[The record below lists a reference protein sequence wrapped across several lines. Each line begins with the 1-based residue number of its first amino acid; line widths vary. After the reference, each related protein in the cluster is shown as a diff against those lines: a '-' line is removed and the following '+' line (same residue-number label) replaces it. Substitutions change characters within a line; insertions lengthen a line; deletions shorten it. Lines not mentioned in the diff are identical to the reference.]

1 MYDNWEIYVMITK
14 KLNKNGHTWGW
25 CGLCGISVKCG
36 TCGDH
41 SGNPALGQKEDGT
54 DCEDCRET
62 WEIQDNPTV
71 EQAKAAIR
79 YLNSMVNDIMGKPW
93 DINKLV
99 DTAEAMGKAEEL
111 KSIMDKNKADHETE
125 QEERNKDF
133 NEMLEGWDDKTRTS
147 DQKNE
152 EYYESQ
158 AKDLQNAIG
167 EQEPQNKKWDDLTD
181 HEKKSLIRAL
191 RESRVV
197 RGIY

>member
-1 MYDNWEIYVMITK
+1 M
-14 KLNKNGHTWGW
+14 KNP
-25 CGLCGISVKCG
+25 
-36 TCGDH
+36 
-41 SGNPALGQKEDGT
+41 NA
-54 DCEDCRET
+54 
-62 WEIQDNPTV
+62 
-71 EQAKAAIR
+71 EQAQAAIR

-99 DTAEAMGKAEEL
+99 DTAEAMGKADEL
-111 KSIMDKNKADHETE
+111 KSIMDKNEADQKAESE
-125 QEERNKDF
+125 QSEKDF

-152 EYYESQ
+152 EYFESQ
-158 AKDLQNAIG
+158 AKDLQNTIG
-167 EQEPQNKKWDDLTD
+167 EQEPQNKNWDDLTD